1 MYIRQIKKQRSK
13 NAQIFYQYS
22 LVQNTRIGQRV
33 KQENILY
40 LGSDPLLAD
49 KENRTLVAKALT
61 SKIYGEVDLF
71 PSALSADL
79 LALVESYYAKYQLKY
94 PESVQGK
101 TPATIAL
108 PPKAE
113 KADFHTVDLNTT
125 QVEEVKSFG
134 AEHLCVQVA
143 DQLKLSEH
151 LKACGLTDHQTTQ
164 GLIAILSRAI
174 FSASEYKTSQLLS
187 DNSALC
193 ELLGRA
199 QAPTHK
205 ELYAIADTLY
215 ENRERLDRLLYGQI
229 KDLFNLEDKLVI
241 FDLSNTYFETRKS
254 GSQIAR
260 YGKSKEKRDDCP
272 LVVFTAVIN
281 AEGFIRHSRIYE
293 GNQPDAE
300 SLEEMIADLEKA
312 YGQTQTSAQ
321 SKAAQSVRPTVVMD
335 AGIATEDNLS
345 LLREKGY
352 TYVCVA
358 RSQLK
363 DYTLNEQGMT
373 LVETNNQETV
383 RLQQLQNTDTP
394 DTWLYVQSPAK
405 QRKEQS
411 MDTKLTQ
418 RFEEQ
423 LTNIGASL
431 HKKGGTKAIHKV
443 WERIGRTKE
452 KNRLVAQLYEIT
464 VEEKEGKAVRLQWEK
479 KKLDKSKEDKKQGIY
494 FIRTNLK
501 SAAASDRVAP
511 DRVAPDRVAPDRVA
525 SDRVASDR
533 VASDRVASDLWKVY
547 NTIREVEST
556 FRCLKTDLN
565 IRPIH
570 HQKDERI
577 QSHIYLTVLAYQ
589 VVNTIRH
596 QTRRAGINDDWQNIL
611 RKARTQTIQNI
622 VLPTKE
628 KTIHL
633 RKPSRPIQS
642 LKDIYQACLCKS
654 EIKAKRKYV
663 VYH

>member
-13 NAQIFYQYS
+13 QAQVFYQYS

-40 LGSDPLLAD
+40 LGSETLLAD
-49 KENRTLVAKALT
+49 KENRVLVAKALKA
-61 SKIYGEVDLF
+61 KIYQESSLF
-71 PSALSADL
+71 PSSLSADL
-79 LALVESYYAKYQLKY
+79 LTLVASYYAKYQLKY
-94 PESVQGK
+94 CESLQGS
-101 TPATIAL
+101 TPATIEL

-143 DQLKLSEH
+143 DQLKLTEH
-151 LKACGLTDHQTTQ
+151 LRACGFTDHQATQ
-164 GLIAILSRAI
+164 GLMAILSRAI
-174 FSASEYKTSQLLS
+174 FSASEWKTAQMLE

-205 ELYAIADTLY
+205 ELYAIADKLY
-215 ENRERLDRLLYGQI
+215 ENRDQIDRLLYSHIQ
-229 KDLFNLEDKLVI
+229 DLFNLEDKLVI
-241 FDLSNTYFETRKS
+241 FDLSNTYFETAKR
-254 GSQIAR
+254 GSDLVK
-260 YGKSKEKRDDCP
+260 YGNSKEKRIDCP

-293 GNQPDAE
+293 GNQSDAE
-300 SLEEMIADLEKA
+300 SLEEMITDLEKT
-312 YGQTQTSAQ
+312 YRQ
-321 SKAAQSVRPTVVMD
+321 SYNKTGAKPTVVMD

-345 LLREKGY
+345 LLRQKDY

-358 RSQLK
+358 RSQRK
-363 DYTLNEQGMT
+363 DYALDEQEMT
-373 LVETNNQETV
+373 LVETRNKETV
-383 RLQQLQNTDTP
+383 RLQPLQPADKP

-411 MDTKLTQ
+411 IDRKLTQ

-423 LTNIGASL
+423 LTHINASL
-431 HKKGGTKAIHKV
+431 HKKGGTKTIAKV

-452 KNRLVAQLYEIT
+452 KNRQVASHYEIT
-464 VEEKEGKAVRLQWEK
+464 VEEKEGKAVRMYWEK
-479 KKLDKSKEDKKQGIY
+479 KKPSRPKADKQQGIY
-494 FIRTNLK
+494 FIRTNLTTD
-501 SAAASDRVAP
+501 S
-511 DRVAPDRVAPDRVA
+511 
-525 SDRVASDR
+525 
-533 VASDRVASDLWKVY
+533 ASDLWNIY
-547 NTIREVEST
+547 NTIREVEGT

-570 HQKDERI
+570 HQKDERV

-589 VVNTIRH
+589 IVNTIRH
-596 QTRRAGINDDWQNIL
+596 QTRQAGIYDDWQNIL

-622 VLPTKE
+622 VLPTEK

-633 RKPSRPIQS
+633 RKPSRPTQQ
-642 LKDIYQACLCKS
+642 LKEIYQACHCES

>member
-1 MYIRQIKKQRSK
+1 MPSVYLALVYIRQIKKQRSK
-13 NAQIFYQYS
+13 DAQTFYQYS

-40 LGSDPLLAD
+40 LGSDTLLAD
-49 KENRTLVAKALT
+49 KQNRTLVAKALT
-61 SKIYGEVDLF
+61 AKIYGEMGLF
-71 PSALSADL
+71 PAALSADL

-101 TPATIAL
+101 TPATLAL

-143 DQLKLSEH
+143 DQLKLTEH
-151 LKACGLTDHQTTQ
+151 LKACGLTDHQATQ

-174 FSASEYKTSQLLS
+174 FSASEYKTSQLLA

-193 ELLGRA
+193 ELLGRE

-215 ENRERLDRLLYGQI
+215 ENREKLDRLLYGHI

-241 FDLSNTYFETRKS
+241 FDLSNTYFETSKS

-260 YGKSKEKRDDCP
+260 YGKSKEKRNDCP

-293 GNQPDAE
+293 GNQPDPE

-312 YGQTQTSAQ
+312 SQHTSIKTQA
-321 SKAAQSVRPTVVMD
+321 KPTVVMD
-335 AGIATEDNLS
+335 AGIGTEDNLS

-363 DYTLNEQGMT
+363 DYTLDEQEMT
-373 LVETNNQETV
+373 LVETNNKETV
-383 RLQQLQNTDTP
+383 HLQQLQNTDTP
-394 DTWLYVQSPAK
+394 DSWLYVQSPAK

-423 LTNIGASL
+423 LNNIGASL

-452 KNRLVAQLYEIT
+452 KNRLVAQHYEIT
-464 VEEKEGKAVRLQWEK
+464 VEEKEGKAVKLQWEK
-479 KKLDKSKEDKKQGIY
+479 KKRVKSKEDKKQGIY
-494 FIRTNLK
+494 FIRTNLETG
-501 SAAASDRVAP
+501 SRQTGSRQTH
-511 DRVAPDRVAPDRVA
+511 
-525 SDRVASDR
+525 S
-533 VASDRVASDLWKVY
+533 ASDLWKVY
-547 NTIREVEST
+547 NTIREVEGT

-611 RKARTQTIQNI
+611 RKARTQAIQNI

-633 RKPSRPIQS
+633 RKPSRPIQT

>member
-13 NAQIFYQYS
+13 QAQAFYQYS

-40 LGSDPLLAD
+40 LGSDTLLAD
-49 KENRTLVAKALT
+49 KENRTLVAKALKA
-61 SKIYGEVDLF
+61 KIYQETSLF
-71 PSALSADL
+71 PSSISADL
-79 LALVESYYAKYQLKY
+79 SVLVESYYAKYQLKY
-94 PESVQGK
+94 PESLQGS
-101 TPATIAL
+101 TPATIEL

-134 AEHLCVQVA
+134 AEHLCIQVA
-143 DQLKLSEH
+143 DQLKLTEH
-151 LKACGLTDHQTTQ
+151 LKACGFTDHQATQ
-164 GLIAILSRAI
+164 GVIAILSRAI
-174 FSASEYKTSQLLS
+174 FSASEWKTSQLLE

-193 ELLGRA
+193 ELLGRM

-205 ELYAIADTLY
+205 ELYAIADKLY
-215 ENRERLDRLLYGQI
+215 ENRDQIDRLLYSHI

-241 FDLSNTYFETRKS
+241 FDLSNTYFETSKRSSKL
-254 GSQIAR
+254 AR
-260 YGKSKEKRDDCP
+260 YGNSKEKRTDCP
-272 LVVFTAVIN
+272 VVVFTALIN

-293 GNQPDAE
+293 GNKPDPG

-312 YGQTQTSAQ
+312 YGKINTKTQT
-321 SKAAQSVRPTVVMD
+321 KPTVVMD

-345 LLREKGY
+345 LLREKNY
-352 TYVCVA
+352 PYVCVA

-363 DYTLNEQGMT
+363 DYTLDEQNMT
-373 LVETNNQETV
+373 VVETNNKEII
-383 RLQQLQNTDTP
+383 RLQPIQPAGKP
-394 DTWLYVQSPAK
+394 DTWLYVHSPSK

-411 MDTKLTQ
+411 MNRKLTQ

-423 LTNIGASL
+423 LTTIAASL
-431 HKKGGTKAIHKV
+431 HKKGGTKTIAKV
-443 WERIGRTKE
+443 WERMGRVKE
-452 KNRLVAQLYEIT
+452 KNRQVASRYEISL
-464 VEEKEGKAVRLQWEK
+464 EEKEGKAVSLQWEK
-479 KKLDKSKEDKKQGIY
+479 KKPSQPKTDKQQGIY

-501 SAAASDRVAP
+501 TDS
-511 DRVAPDRVAPDRVA
+511 
-525 SDRVASDR
+525 
-533 VASDRVASDLWKVY
+533 ASDLWNIY
-547 NTIREVEST
+547 NTIREVEAT

-565 IRPIH
+565 IRPVY

-589 VVNTIRH
+589 LVNTIRH
-596 QTRRAGINDDWQNIL
+596 QTRKADIQDDWQNIM

-622 VLPTKE
+622 VLPTAQ

-633 RKPSRPIQS
+633 RKPSRPFQP
-642 LKDIYQACLCKS
+642 LKEIYQACHCES
-654 EIKAKRKYV
+654 QIKAKRKYV

>member
-1 MYIRQIKKQRSK
+1 MYIRQIKKQRSEE
-13 NAQIFYQYS
+13 AQTFYQYS

-40 LGSDPLLAD
+40 LGSEKLLAD
-49 KENRTLVAKALT
+49 KQNRTLVAQALKAR
-61 SKIYGEVDLF
+61 IYQEASLFPSSLPVDLF
-71 PSALSADL
+71 G
-79 LALVESYYAKYQLKY
+79 LVESYYAKYQLKY
-94 PESVQGK
+94 PESLQGK

-113 KADFHTVDLNTT
+113 KADFQAVDLNAT
-125 QVEEVKSFG
+125 QVEQVKSFG
-134 AEHLCVQVA
+134 AEHLCTQMA
-143 DQLKLSEH
+143 DRLQLTEH
-151 LKACGLTDHQTTQ
+151 LKACGFTDHEATQ

-174 FSASEYKTSQLLS
+174 FSASEWKTSQLLEG
-187 DNSALC
+187 NSALC
-193 ELLGRA
+193 ELLDRA

-205 ELYAIADTLY
+205 ELYAIADKLY
-215 ENRERLDRLLYGQI
+215 VHRAQIDRLLYGHI

-241 FDLSNTYFETRKS
+241 FDLSNTYFETAKRDS
-254 GSQIAR
+254 HLAR
-260 YGKSKEKRDDCP
+260 YGKSKEKRNDCP

-281 AEGFIRHSRIYE
+281 AEGFIRHSHIYE
-293 GNQPDAE
+293 GNKSDPQ
-300 SLEEMIADLEKA
+300 SLEEMIADLEKT
-312 YGQTQTSAQ
+312 YQGSNVKAQ
-321 SKAAQSVRPTVVMD
+321 AKPTVVID

-345 LLREKGY
+345 FLRQKDY

-363 DYTLNEQGMT
+363 DYVLDEQDMT
-373 LVETNNQETV
+373 LVETENKETI
-383 RLQQLQNTDTP
+383 RLQQLQIADKP

-411 MDTKLTQ
+411 IDLKLTQ

-423 LTNIGASL
+423 LTHIEAAL
-431 HKKGGTKAIHKV
+431 HKKGGTKAIAKV

-452 KNRLVAQLYEIT
+452 KNRHVARHYEIT
-464 VEEKEGKAVRLQWEK
+464 VEEKEGKAVRLHWEK
-479 KKLDKSKEDKKQGIY
+479 KKMTPPKTDKKKGVY
-494 FIRTNLK
+494 FIRTNLLTS
-501 SAAASDRVAP
+501 SAP
-511 DRVAPDRVAPDRVA
+511 G
-525 SDRVASDR
+525 
-533 VASDRVASDLWKVY
+533 LWKIY

-596 QTRRAGINDDWQNIL
+596 QTRKAGIHDDWQNIL

-622 VLPTKE
+622 VLPTKQ

-633 RKPSRPIQS
+633 RKPSQPTQQ
-642 LKDIYQACLCKS
+642 LKVIYQACKC
-654 EIKAKRKYV
+654 EHTIKAIRKYV